1 MTQRPNPR
9 TDPCAVGGE
18 SLSSPFHM
26 PPCQGLWFSG
36 SISDGVLGEP
46 LCFPWWLAGK
56 LHLPTLDS
64 MTRFF
69 FFFDGKMSRHL
80 IVARLAFSSPPPAP
94 ASSLLL
100 YLALDPHSACVR
112 DRQSRDCYMHPSLSL
127 PHSLTRGLEV
137 NPHSSP
143 ERWVLLFYR
152 RKSWSCR
159 TVSPQLVR
167 SSREGAELG
176 SELGKSGTEADGL
189 GFSTQLPSGKKDA
202 HLHPAPCMVPSTQ

>member
-56 LHLPTLDS
+56 LHLPTFDS

-69 FFFDGKMSRHL
+69 FFLMEKCPDISLWLDWHSPL
-80 IVARLAFSSPPPAP
+80 LPPP
-94 ASSLLL
+94 
-100 YLALDPHSACVR
+100 
-112 DRQSRDCYMHPSLSL
+112 
-127 PHSLTRGLEV
+127 
-137 NPHSSP
+137 
-143 ERWVLLFYR
+143 
-152 RKSWSCR
+152 
-159 TVSPQLVR
+159 
-167 SSREGAELG
+167 
-176 SELGKSGTEADGL
+176 
-189 GFSTQLPSGKKDA
+189 QLPR
-202 HLHPAPCMVPSTQ
+202 CFFT